1 MLGGI
6 FSTVP
11 VVNMKGSNTK
21 VSREKQQG
29 WRGSEKLWLDAA
41 YQLLIESG
49 VDAVKVMPLAKSLG
63 LSRTSFYWHF
73 SDREA
78 LLSALITRWQ
88 SKNTANL
95 ITQTQLA
102 ANSISEAIFNLFDCW
117 VNPEL
122 FDARMDFAIRNWAL
136 QSPSLKQ
143 TLQETDQQRIAAIY
157 QMFLGFNY
165 SDEQANARAHTVY
178 YTQVGYITMMVDEP
192 MPDRLQLTP
201 AYIENFTGHYPKEA
215 EINCFMRRHETRL
228 NR

>member
-1 MLGGI
+1 
-6 FSTVP
+6 
-11 VVNMKGSNTK
+11 MKGNSKK
-21 VSREKQQG
+21 VSSEKQQG

-78 LLSALITRWQ
+78 LLNALIARWQ
-88 SKNTANL
+88 SKNTASL
-95 ITQTQLA
+95 IAQTRLPA
-102 ANSISEAIFNLFDCW
+102 KSISEAIFNLFDCW

-136 QSPSLKQ
+136 QSASLKQ
-143 TLQETDQQRIAAIY
+143 TLQETDQQRIVAIY
-157 QMFLGFNY
+157 HMFLAFNY
-165 SDEQANARAHTVY
+165 TEEQAKARARTVY

-192 MPDRLQLTP
+192 MPERLQLTP
-201 AYIENFTGHYPKEA
+201 AYIENFTGRYPSEA
-215 EINCFMRRHETRL
+215 EISDFMERHQPRL
-228 NR
+228 